1 MRETHRKDRHA
12 GIGSSSPS
20 CMSHGRTMAVNGNRQ
35 IMFLSHLNRAMNYT
49 HDFCR
54 WNDNFATQQSCSQ
67 KPVEVQYK
75 TVNMGPICNLKDYT
89 EIRFGSLFMTFQLL
103 LTQQQKLF
111 TVRTLQLSLALK
123 LKSQFFVTV
132 YSSADMLSSFT
143 FEMIISAYTKTESS
157 AAYGA

>member
-1 MRETHRKDRHA
+1 MMFVVET
-12 GIGSSSPS
+12 IIL
-20 CMSHGRTMAVNGNRQ
+20 Q
-35 IMFLSHLNRAMNYT
+35 LNKA
-49 HDFCR
+49 
-54 WNDNFATQQSCSQ
+54 
-67 KPVEVQYK
+67 VEVQYK
-75 TVNMGPICNLKDYT
+75 TVNMGPICNSKDYT

-111 TVRTLQLSLALK
+111 TVRALQLSLALE